1 MQQHPVPQPI
11 TSYEFRL
18 VGDMTIRQFGKLSGF
33 LILALIV
40 YGINPPI
47 AFLKWFLIILFVVL
61 GFLVAF
67 VPFQG
72 RPVDVWIIAFFKR
85 IYSPTQFIWKQRNGS
100 VNDLTLGKRTAAQ
113 ATISPRPDESRQQAE
128 KAGQIPQT
136 PQQPPVPPVSPPAA
150 PANTS
155 ASKYHFPPAFPPKR
169 GTGNKIEAKFA
180 PGVVIPAAPSFP
192 NIVVGFIHDK
202 DKKIIESAIL
212 EIRETNG
219 NPVRALKSNRL
230 GQFQTAT
237 PLPNGNYE
245 IEVEKEGFL
254 FDVIKIRLG
263 GKIIPPVEIV
273 SK

>member
-11 TSYEFRL
+11 TNYEFRL

-47 AFLKWFLIILFVVL
+47 VFLKWFFIILFVVL

-67 VPFQG
+67 VPIQG
-72 RPVDVWIIAFFKR
+72 RPLDIWIIAFFKR
-85 IYSPTQFIWKQRNGS
+85 IYSPTQFIWKQKSGS
-100 VNDLTLGKRTAAQ
+100 TGDFTSGKKTATP
-113 ATISPRPDESRQQAE
+113 ATISPRLDESRQQAE
-128 KAGQIPQT
+128 KAGQPPQIPQN
-136 PQQPPVPPVSPPAA
+136 PQQSPA

-155 ASKYHFPPAFPPKR
+155 ANKYHFPPAFPPKR
-169 GTGNKIEAKFA
+169 GMGQRVEAKFA
-180 PGVVIPAAPSFP
+180 PGVVIPATPSFP
-192 NIVVGFIHDK
+192 NIIVGFIHDK
-202 DKKIIESAIL
+202 DKKIIDSAIL

-237 PLPNGNYE
+237 PLSNGDYE